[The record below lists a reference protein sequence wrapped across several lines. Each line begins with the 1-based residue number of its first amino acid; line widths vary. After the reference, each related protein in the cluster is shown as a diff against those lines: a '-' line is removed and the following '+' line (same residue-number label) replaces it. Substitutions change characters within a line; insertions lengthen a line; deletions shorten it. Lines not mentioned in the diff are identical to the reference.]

1 MNTAAGDYPHG
12 PVFRGPGLRRDD
24 GEGRNVVGHWLAPPG
39 AARQIGYVKRFD
51 ARLWTVNFPR
61 PMMASTVT
69 TGPDS
74 LRVDCVFYKSD
85 DLAGLIWESE
95 DRFDHPLLAYETSRD
110 FRGCQLRFRW
120 RSGGI
125 RALDSVD
132 GPTLTIEGR
141 DQSGAARS
149 WFVRL
154 WNHSDG
160 SPEDALVAL
169 DFAELAGGWAGEDPV
184 WAGDVDRMF
193 VSMVAPGYA
202 HSDAPLAAPAQG
214 WAELTEIACEGAGS
228 MLATGDVLVPEHRLR
243 MATGYDDLYHLT
255 PARVLRN
262 ILQLGY
268 RGPINHYVGM
278 SHYFRLE
285 ANSGGFYISL
295 AGGVLNGP
303 CAAWH
308 SDFAGRAKALGFELI
323 WSLSYELLDQ
333 HVWGDWK
340 QRAQDGS
347 PALTGWSPPSTLLS
361 PAHDGA
367 MHYLRL
373 VAQAFAGIAVAA
385 GLRMR
390 FQVGEPW
397 WWVTP
402 DGRICLYDAE
412 AVELLAPV
420 PIADVRAP
428 MTPAQQATLD
438 SAGAVLAD
446 STAALLSAVRNV
458 APDAETLLLAYL
470 PTVLDGPHLKLANL
484 PHDWESPAFDVLQ
497 LEDYDWV
504 TRGNEGA
511 SARGV
516 AAAQARL
523 DYPPERQ
530 HYFAGFVLTAED
542 KAQWHSIAGA
552 IEAAR
557 ARGAGE
563 VFVWALPQILRDG
576 FTWFDP
582 STSSGQVLG
591 DGDVD
596 AFDDVRFPVALGR
609 EASVE
614 PAFSTA
620 VVTGAGGGEQR
631 NSDWSDARLR
641 FDAGPGVRGEAD
653 LHALIAFFR
662 ARRGAAQAFR
672 FEDPFDNSSNGMTG
686 TPGAANQALG
696 TGDGVR
702 TAFALVK
709 AYGAQVRRITRPVAG
724 SVRVSVAGV
733 ERTSGWTLGP
743 LGMLSFEEP
752 PPAGAAVRA
761 GFRFDVPVRFA
772 DDRLSVSRAT
782 FEAGEIASVPLIEV
796 REG

>member
-1 MNTAAGDYPHG
+1 M
-12 PVFRGPGLRRDD
+12 
-24 GEGRNVVGHWLAPPG
+24 GHWLAPPG
-39 AARQIGYVKRFD
+39 AAKQTGHVKRFD

-61 PMMASTVT
+61 PMMASVVT
-69 TGPDS
+69 DAPDA
-74 LRVDCVFYKSD
+74 LRVDCVFYKAD
-85 DLAGLIWESE
+85 DLAGLIWEAE

-110 FRGCQLRFRW
+110 FRGCRLSFRW

-125 RALDSVD
+125 RALDAVE

-141 DQSGAARS
+141 DPAGAARS

-154 WNHSDG
+154 WNYADG
-160 SPEDALVAL
+160 IPEDARIEL
-169 DFAELAGGWAGEDPV
+169 DFAGLAGGWAGEDPV

-193 VSMVAPGYA
+193 VSMVAPGYTKA
-202 HSDAPLAAPAQG
+202 DEPLAAPAEG
-214 WAELTEIACEGAGS
+214 WAELSGIACEGSGS
-228 MLATGDVLVPEHRLR
+228 VLAAGDVLVPEHRLR

-255 PARVLRN
+255 PARVLGN

-285 ANSGGFYISL
+285 ANSGGYYASL
-295 AGGVLNGP
+295 AGGVLNAP

-308 SDFAGRAKALGFELI
+308 SDFAERAKALGFELI

-361 PAHDGA
+361 PAHSGA
-367 MHYLRL
+367 MYYLRL
-373 VAQAFAGIAVAA
+373 VAQAFAGIAAGA

-402 DGRICLYDAE
+402 DGRICLYDAA
-412 AVELLAPV
+412 AVGLFAPAS
-420 PIADVRAP
+420 IQDVRGAL
-428 MTPAQQATLD
+428 TEAQRATLD
-438 SAGAVLAD
+438 SAGAVLAE
-446 STAALLSAVRNV
+446 STAALTAAVRAV
-458 APDAETLLLAYL
+458 APDSETLLLAYL
-470 PTVLDGPHLKLANL
+470 PTVLGAPDLKLANL
-484 PHDWESPAFDVLQ
+484 PLGWASPAFDVLQ

-504 TRGNEGA
+504 TGGNKGA
-511 SARGV
+511 TARGV

-523 DYPPERQ
+523 GYPPERQ
-530 HYFAGFVLTAED
+530 HYFAGFVLASED
-542 KAQWHSIAGA
+542 KAQWHLIAGA

-557 ARGAGE
+557 RRGPNE
-563 VFVWALPQILRDG
+563 VFVWALPQVLRDG
-576 FTWFDP
+576 FTWFD
-582 STSSGQVLG
+582 LG
-591 DGDVD
+591 DGDMD
-596 AFDDVRFPVALGR
+596 SYEDVRFPVALGR

-614 PAFSTA
+614 PSFSTA

-631 NSDWSDARLR
+631 NSDWADARLR

-672 FEDPFDNSSNGMTG
+672 FEDPFDNSSSGMTG
-686 TPGAANQALG
+686 TPGPADQALG
-696 TGDGVR
+696 TGDGIR
-702 TAFALVK
+702 TEFELVK
-709 AYGAQVRRITRPVAG
+709 HYGTQVRRITRPVAG
-724 SVRVSVAGV
+724 SVRVSVGGV
-733 ERTSGWTLGP
+733 EKVSGWTLGT
-743 LGMLSFEEP
+743 LGSLSFEEP
-752 PPAGAAVRA
+752 PAAGAAVEA
-761 GFRFDVPVRFA
+761 GYRFDVPVRFA
-772 DDRLSVSRAT
+772 EDRLAVSRST
-782 FEAGEIASVPLIEV
+782 FEAGEIASVPLVEV
-796 REG
+796 REA